1 MTEAET
7 VRFMLIWTMT
17 MAMVPEIYWSIAWL
31 DWYTNRNIDI
41 DEELYGRK

>member
-7 VRFMLIWTMT
+7 VRFMIIWTMT
-17 MAMVPEIYWSIAWL
+17 MLMIPEIYWSIKWL
-31 DWYTNRNIDI
+31 DFYINQNIDI